1 MKHQGNVLLGI
12 MLLLTGLMT
21 VAIALSSAVL
31 STSIKIQ
38 RQYKS
43 LRALTISEAGLN
55 KGLWKVNVPDLT
67 YGTAP
72 GGILETDLTGG
83 EYRVE
88 ISDCPAPETN
98 CKYIKSTG
106 YVPTYANPEATRV
119 VRVKINKATSTS
131 NVSFKFGV
139 QVDNFGTYISNNA
152 KINGSVFS
160 SGPVQMSNNSQITG
174 NVISYGKTIFTSWI
188 YGSGKIIGD
197 AKAWLISGVNVTG
210 TKTQGSYP
218 PDQDMPI
225 KTAELNTTIDAWETE
240 AANGSVHIGNLTTTG
255 SSNKLGPIK
264 IDGNWTISN
273 NAEVEIMGTI
283 WVTGNI
289 TVGNNAKI
297 FLTPSYGNSSGI
309 IIADHKT
316 DRSDSNFGTITVRQG
331 SKISGIDKNNPKTPS
346 YIMMFSTESPPNPW
360 DWLLQFFVHAI
371 TIEQGSVGGVF
382 YAPFGSLHLQQ
393 NAQARAIATAGL
405 LIDQN
410 AIVDYD
416 GGLAN
421 SSFAGGPAG
430 PWTITEWLILD

>member
-1 MKHQGNVLLGI
+1 MRHKGNVLLGI

-21 VAIALSSAVL
+21 VALALSSAVL

-55 KGLWKVNVPDLT
+55 KGLWKVNIPDLT

-88 ISDCPAPETN
+88 ISDCPLPETN

-106 YVPTYANPEATRV
+106 YVPTYAKAEATRV

-131 NVSFKFGV
+131 NISFDYGI
-139 QVDNFGTYISNNA
+139 QVDSFGTYISNQA

-160 SGPVQMSNNSQITG
+160 SGPVQMSNGSEIIG
-174 NVISYGKTIFTSWI
+174 NVTSYGQTFLTSWI
-188 YGSGKIIGD
+188 FGSGKIVGD
-197 AKAWLISGVNVTG
+197 AKARTITGVNVSG
-210 TKTQGSYP
+210 TKTTGSYP
-218 PDQDMPI
+218 LDQDMPI
-225 KTAELNTTIDAWETE
+225 KPADLNNTIDTWETE
-240 AANGSVHIGNLTTTG
+240 AVNGSVHTGNLTTSG
-255 SSNKLGPIK
+255 SLNKLGPIK
-264 IDGNWTISN
+264 IDGNWTVSN
-273 NAEVEIMGTI
+273 NAEVEVMGTI

-289 TVGNNAKI
+289 IIGNNAKI
-297 FLTPSYGNSSGI
+297 FLTPSYGNSCGI

-316 DRSDSNFGTITVRQG
+316 NRGDSNYGTIKLSQG
-331 SKISGIDKNNPKTPS
+331 SKISGIDKDNPKTPS
-346 YIMMFSTESPPNPW
+346 YIMMFSTETPPNPW

-382 YAPFGSLHLQQ
+382 YAPFGSLRLQQ
-393 NAQARAIATAGL
+393 NAQARAVAVAGL
-405 LIDQN
+405 MIDQK
-410 AIVDYD
+410 ATVDYD
-416 GGLAN
+416 EGLAN